1 MRSFLAVFALGLFAL
16 VLQGALAR
24 VISPPWCPDFAWLVV
39 VALGLRW
46 PSFVSG
52 IVLAT
57 LLGFAMDLVS
67 GSLMG
72 QHAFMRI
79 ASFVAAAVAAR
90 QLDLS
95 GAYPVTVFV
104 FVLMVAYGLGIV
116 VTLSFFVGSEGVGFH
131 VVSPALCHALVNA
144 LAAMP
149 VLTTVERLLTRFS
162 EEELGR
168 RSWPVGLQ
176 RGVSDARP
184 AR

>member
-1 MRSFLAVFALGLFAL
+1 MRSSLAVLVVGLLALI
-16 VLQGALAR
+16 LQGALAR
-24 VISPPWCPDFAWLVV
+24 VVPPPWCPDLAWLVV

-52 IVLAT
+52 LVLAT

-72 QHAFMRI
+72 QHALMRI
-79 ASFVAAAVAAR
+79 ATYLAAFLAAR

-104 FVLMVAYGLGIV
+104 FVLMVVYGLAIV
-116 VTLSFFVGSEGVGFH
+116 VTLSFFVGSAGIGLH
-131 VVSPALCHALVNA
+131 VVAQALCHAFANA

-149 VLTTVERLLTRFS
+149 VITIVERLLARFS

-168 RSWPVGLQ
+168 RGWPAGLQ
-176 RGVSDARP
+176 RGGV
-184 AR
+184 